1 MACAKK
7 DHDNV
12 DPPPVVQSLV
22 NYAHL
27 DYLFTPVQFETG
39 IHAAGIYIYSESP
52 DYRLVADDDEG
63 FTSVDD
69 VARAALIYM
78 RSDSFNVK
86 EDTRNKVFMLL
97 SFLLEMQAAN
107 GYFYNFLLPG
117 DLINKYHANSV
128 AGMNWWS
135 WRAFQALAEAAPLIG
150 DHNPSLA
157 IRINSSL
164 EKITSGIKSD
174 LAGQTQTT
182 KEVSGLTV
190 PQWLPQGSASDQAA
204 TLLLALVNYC
214 SLNNDVILE
223 QYISSL
229 AEGVSMMQQGDAD
242 HFPYGCFL
250 SWENQWHAYGNEQAY
265 ALLKAAVF
273 LSNNSYL
280 DKALLEIS
288 NFYPWLI
295 NNDYR
300 SDMLFKKVND
310 EVSIVSEKQFDQIAY
325 GITPMALA
333 AAEAYSITSEDKYAD
348 IAGRIA
354 AWYLGANKA
363 GLIMY
368 EKETGRG
375 FDGLSS
381 SSINSNS
388 GAESTIEALLCFQLI
403 EKYPAIKAAVNKY
416 RAD

>member
-1 MACAKK
+1 
-7 DHDNV
+7 
-12 DPPPVVQSLV
+12 
-22 NYAHL
+22 
-27 DYLFTPVQFETG
+27 
-39 IHAAGIYIYSESP
+39 
-52 DYRLVADDDEG
+52 
-63 FTSVDD
+63 
-69 VARAALIYM
+69 
-78 RSDSFNVK
+78 
-86 EDTRNKVFMLL
+86 
-97 SFLLEMQAAN
+97 
-107 GYFYNFLLPG
+107 
-117 DLINKYHANSV
+117 
-128 AGMNWWS
+128 MNWWS

>member
-69 VARAALIYM
+69 VARAALVYM
-78 RSDSFNVK
+78 RSDSFNVI

-310 EVSIVSEKQFDQIAY
+310 EVSIVSEKTVRPDCIWNNAN
-325 GITPMALA
+325 
-333 AAEAYSITSEDKYAD
+333 
-348 IAGRIA
+348 
-354 AWYLGANKA
+354 GA
-363 GLIMY
+363 
-368 EKETGRG
+368 RR
-375 FDGLSS
+375 S
-381 SSINSNS
+381 
-388 GAESTIEALLCFQLI
+388 
-403 EKYPAIKAAVNKY
+403 
-416 RAD
+416 

>member
-69 VARAALIYM
+69 VARAALVYM
-78 RSDSFNVK
+78 RSDSFNVI